1 MVCTEFECLSD
12 RDSLYEIKGGSQYE
26 LRVSHA
32 MCERMDLCNQI
43 MPQTG
48 AQVESVSARHPA
60 YESGALDS
68 VLHMAEC
75 ITEWTS
81 GAQALTRRGLFR
93 VFLFRF
99 SHPLSPASHSF
110 YNPCL
115 SFALAPVSIGIQH
128 SLASPVTTT
137 PQTNKA
143 SRTTLSS
150 DNTTHHLTRFT

>member
-12 RDSLYEIKGGSQYE
+12 GDSLYQIKGGSQYE
-26 LRVSHA
+26 LRVSQA
-32 MCERMDLCNQI
+32 VYERMDLCIQI

-81 GAQALTRRGLFR
+81 GAQAHNLPGSVSVSSFFDFHTPYLR
-93 VFLFRF
+93 
-99 SHPLSPASHSF
+99 HPIHF
-110 YNPCL
+110 
-115 SFALAPVSIGIQH
+115 
-128 SLASPVTTT
+128 
-137 PQTNKA
+137 
-143 SRTTLSS
+143 
-150 DNTTHHLTRFT
+150 TTHACPLPLHLSLLAYSIP

>member
-43 MPQTG
+43 MQQTG

-81 GAQALTRRGLFR
+81 GAQALNPPGSVSCL
-93 VFLFRF
+93 
-99 SHPLSPASHSF
+99 PLSIFTPPISGIPFILQPMPVLCPCTYLYWHTAFPSLPSDYDAS
-110 YNPCL
+110 N
-115 SFALAPVSIGIQH
+115 
-128 SLASPVTTT
+128 
-137 PQTNKA
+137 
-143 SRTTLSS
+143 
-150 DNTTHHLTRFT
+150 